1 MMRWLECRIP
11 PPLVGLM
18 CAALMWA
25 LTWWRGGWPPPAAAS
40 WPLWLLLALAVL
52 LDGSAVLAFVRRHTT
67 VNPLT
72 PQNSSTLVVSGFYRV
87 SRNPMYLGM
96 LCLLLAWA
104 WWLQQW
110 PALLG
115 PLLFVLWLN
124 RFQIAPEERALLALF
139 GEDYA
144 AYCRR
149 VRRWC

>member
-11 PPLVGLM
+11 PPLVGLTCAVLM
-18 CAALMWA
+18 AALA
-25 LTWWRGGWPPPAAAS
+25 WWRGGWPPAS
-40 WPLWLLLALAVL
+40 AVQWPLWLLLALAVL
-52 LDGSAVLAFVRRHTT
+52 LEGSAVLAFLRRRTT

-72 PQNSSTLVVSGFYRV
+72 PQRSRVLVVSGFYRV

>member
-11 PPLVGLM
+11 PPLVGLT
-18 CAALMWA
+18 CAALMAA
-25 LTWWRGGWPPPAAAS
+25 LTWWRAGWPPAATVQ

-72 PQNSSTLVVSGFYRV
+72 PQRSSVLVVSGFYRV

-96 LCLLLAWA
+96 LCLLLAWT

>member
-11 PPLVGLM
+11 PPLVGLT
-18 CAALMWA
+18 CAALMAA
-25 LTWWRGGWPPPAAAS
+25 LTWWRGGWPPPPAVS
-40 WPLWLLLALAVL
+40 WPLWLLAGLAVL

-72 PQNSSTLVVSGFYRV
+72 PQRSSVLVVSGFYRL

-124 RFQIAPEERALLALF
+124 RFQIAPEEHALLALF

>member
-18 CAALMWA
+18 CAALMAA
-25 LTWWRGGWPPPAAAS
+25 LTWWRAGWPPPAASS

-52 LDGSAVLAFVRRHTT
+52 LDGSAVLAFVRQHTT

-72 PQNSSTLVVSGFYRV
+72 PQNSSALVVSGFYRL

-124 RFQIAPEERALLALF
+124 RFQIAPEERALATRF

>member
-18 CAALMWA
+18 CAALMAA
-25 LTWWRGGWPPPAAAS
+25 LTWWRAGWPPPPALS
-40 WPLWLLLALAVL
+40 WPLWLLLVLAVL
-52 LDGSAVLAFVRRHTT
+52 LDGSAVLAFVRQHTT
-67 VNPLT
+67 VNPLR
-72 PQNSSTLVVSGFYRV
+72 PQNSSALVVSGFYRL

-96 LCLLLAWA
+96 LCLLLAWV

-124 RFQIAPEERALLALF
+124 RFQIAPEERALAARF
-139 GEDYA
+139 GEEYA

>member
-11 PPLVGLM
+11 PPLVGLT
-18 CAALMWA
+18 CAALMTA
-25 LTWWRGGWPPPAAAS
+25 LAWWRGGWPPAAAVT
-40 WPLWLLLALAVL
+40 WPLWLLAGLAGL
-52 LDGSAVLAFVRRHTT
+52 LEGSAVLAFVRRRTT

-72 PQNSSTLVVSGFYRV
+72 PQRSRVLVVSGFYRV

-139 GEDYA
+139 GEGYA

>member
-11 PPLVGLM
+11 PPLVGLT
-18 CAALMWA
+18 CAALMAA
-25 LTWWRGGWPPPAAAS
+25 LTWWRGGWPPPPAVQ
-40 WPLWLLLALAVL
+40 WPLWLLAGLAVL
-52 LDGSAVLAFVRRHTT
+52 LDGGAVLAFVRRHTT

-72 PQNSSTLVVSGFYRV
+72 PQRSSVLVVSGFYRL

-104 WWLQQW
+104 WWLQPW